1 MSTTDSQLDATLQS
15 AAASVDFPTDAAS
28 AEHRGV
34 TVLMVDLV
42 SSTARMEALG
52 PESYALLLR
61 RFHAVCTDAVR
72 AHGGVIAQYQGDGII
87 CYFGFPVAAENDAC
101 RAVEAALDIVGSF
114 AAGRDGYLI
123 ETRMGL
129 SSGTVML
136 RADGDQFGANA
147 VGACINRAA
156 RLEAMAEPNTVLI
169 CEDTMRLVGRMF
181 QLQDLGDKKLSGF
194 SKPQRVYQALR
205 TRGGLTTRF
214 EALRGHRTGPLIGR
228 AAELQRLGALF
239 RTAQT
244 EGGRSVILS
253 AGPGFGKSRLVSA
266 FLQGKAAAG
275 APSFVLQ
282 CAPEHVG
289 TTLYPV
295 RRYLEWLAGTAGGD
309 DVAARHAKL
318 KRLITQVWTADPAE
332 TDVLLELLSPLG
344 SERPMDA
351 SESIPLRRGRALTL
365 LANKL
370 FASVAG
376 NGGFLVVIEDV
387 HWIDPTTAQ
396 FVDLLINRVGLHP
409 GLIVLTTRPE
419 PPFGNGWPDAT
430 LMTLSPLDDGEA
442 RALALQALGDTA
454 AADEGEINELIRKS
468 EGVPLFLL
476 EYAEMLRTTEPRAPG
491 SIRIPL
497 SLGGMVQA
505 RLDRLTPAEG
515 TFARVG
521 SALGRSFDPAL
532 VGHVVAQ
539 GEVAAKSAT
548 EALFT
553 QRLAHPSEGTQGSDS
568 VTFSHAL
575 IRDAIYGSMTAD
587 RRRLVHQSIVEGV
600 LSLGRGVEDHFLAS
614 HLARAGRPAE
624 AGRHFLSAAM
634 AAARKG
640 AAGEALA
647 HLDAG
652 LACLSDLPADADR
665 DRFELQVLAVRG
677 PTLMVTQGPGSDAFG
692 ACQARAMELVE
703 LLHQEAEMIP
713 VIFYTAE
720 HAWAVADLDRAERLA
735 DTVVEIDRRAP
746 SDAAHMAG
754 NMLQGMVAFH
764 RGDNAAAVESLGR
777 VIARHDADLHGALY
791 AHFIKEFGVFSYFYQ
806 GLARTVQGNFE
817 KGLALAEG
825 AILLAEY
832 LKFPHERGFAL
843 LARFNT
849 ALLRGDVETVAA
861 ASAEARDFS
870 IAQGFP
876 EFVAMATFAH
886 GWSVARRG
894 DLAGGITQ
902 MESGFAAWGQT
913 GFTCWQAFFAAVLVP
928 FHVAQGSVDTAEA
941 LVEEYISL
949 VDSTGEE
956 QFRAPL
962 LLARAIVERARGKV
976 AAAAASA
983 AAARRVAAA
992 QGAVLWQHW
1001 VDAEFPTETPEPI

>member
-1 MSTTDSQLDATLQS
+1 MSTTDSQMAATLQP
-15 AAASVDFPTDAAS
+15 AAASVDLSPDATS
-28 AEHRGV
+28 VEHRGV

-42 SSTARMEALG
+42 SSTTRMEALG
-52 PESYALLLR
+52 PEGYALLLR

-72 AHGGVIAQYQGDGII
+72 ARGGMIAQYQGDGII
-87 CYFGFPVAAENDAC
+87 CYFGYPVAAEDDAS
-101 RAVEAALDIVGSF
+101 RAVEAALDIAGSII
-114 AAGRDGYLI
+114 ADRDGFSI
-123 ETRMGL
+123 ETRVGL

-136 RADGDQFGANA
+136 RADGDQFGASA
-147 VGACINRAA
+147 VGACINRSA
-156 RLEAMAEPNTVLI
+156 RLEALAAPNTVLI

-181 QLQDLGDKKLSGF
+181 QLQDLGEKKLAGF

-228 AAELQRLGALF
+228 TAELQQLGALF
-239 RTAQT
+239 RTART

-266 FLQGKAAAG
+266 FLQGEAATG

-282 CAPEHVG
+282 CAPEYAG

-318 KRLITQVWTADPAE
+318 KRLITKVWTADPAE
-332 TDVLLELLSPLG
+332 TDILLDLLSPLG
-344 SERPMDA
+344 AERPMDA

-376 NGGFLVVIEDV
+376 TGGFLVVIEDV
-387 HWIDPTTAQ
+387 HWIDPTSAQ
-396 FVDLLINRVGLHP
+396 FVDMLIDRVGLHP
-409 GLIVLTTRPE
+409 GLIVLTSRPE
-419 PPFGNGWPDAT
+419 SPFGNGWPEAT
-430 LMTLSPLDDGEA
+430 LMTLNPLDEGEA
-442 RALALQALGDTA
+442 RALALQAMGEVA
-454 AADEGEINELIRKS
+454 AASEGEIDELIRQS

-476 EYAEMLRTTEPRAPG
+476 EYAEMLRTAEPRAPG
-491 SIRIPL
+491 MIRIPL

-505 RLDRLTPAEG
+505 RLDRLTPAER
-515 TFARVG
+515 THARVG

-532 VGHVVAQ
+532 VGHIVGQA
-539 GEVAAKSAT
+539 EVETKAAT
-548 EALFT
+548 EALFA
-553 QRLAHPSEGTQGSDS
+553 QRLAHPSVGTLGSDS

-575 IRDAIYGSMTAD
+575 IRDAIYGNMTSD

-600 LSLGRGVEDHFLAS
+600 RSLGREVEDHFLAS

-624 AGRHFLSAAM
+624 AVPHYLSAAM
-634 AAARKG
+634 AAAGKG

-652 LACLSDLPADADR
+652 LACLADLPADTSR
-665 DRFELQVLAVRG
+665 DQLELQLLAVRG

-692 ACQARAMELVE
+692 ACQGRAMELVE
-703 LLHQEAEMIP
+703 ILSQEAEMIP

-720 HAWAVADLDRAERLA
+720 HAWAVADLDRAEQLA
-735 DTVVEIDRRAP
+735 DTVMEIDRRTP
-746 SDAAHMAG
+746 SDTAHMAG

-764 RGDNAAAVESLGR
+764 RGDNAGADKSLGR

-791 AHFIKEFGVFSYFYQ
+791 AHFIKEFGVFSHFYR
-806 GLARTVQGNFE
+806 GLARTVLGDVE
-817 KGLALAEG
+817 DGRALAEG
-825 AILLAEY
+825 AISVAEY
-832 LKFPHERGFAL
+832 LQFPHERGFAL

-849 ALLRGDVETVAA
+849 ALFRGDVETAA
-861 ASAEARDFS
+861 SASAEARDFS

-894 DLAGGITQ
+894 DIAGGIAE
-902 MESGFAAWGQT
+902 MEAGFAAWRQT
-913 GFTCWQAFFAAVLVP
+913 GFTCWQAFFAAVLAP

-941 LVEEYISL
+941 LVEEYLSL
-949 VDSTGEE
+949 VAATGEE
-956 QFRAPL
+956 QFHALL
-962 LLARAIVERARGKV
+962 LLARAIMERARGDL
-976 AAAAASA
+976 AAAATSA
-983 AAARRVAAA
+983 AGARRVAAS
-992 QGAVLWQHW
+992 QGAVLWRQW
-1001 VDAEFPTETPEPI
+1001 VDAEFPTETPEPA

>member
-1 MSTTDSQLDATLQS
+1 MSTTDSQIASLLRPT
-15 AAASVDFPTDAAS
+15 AASVELSTEAGS
-28 AEHRGV
+28 VEHRGV
-34 TVLMVDLV
+34 TVLMADLV

-52 PESYALLLR
+52 PEGYARLLR
-61 RFHAVCTDAVR
+61 RFHTVCTDAVR
-72 AHGGVIAQYQGDGII
+72 AHGGMIAQYQGDGIL
-87 CYFGFPVAAENDAC
+87 CYFGFPTAGEDDAC
-101 RAVEAALDIVGSF
+101 RAVEAALDIAGAF
-114 AAGRDGYLI
+114 ANGRDDHLI
-123 ETRMGL
+123 KTRLGL

-136 RADGDQFGANA
+136 SADSDQFGGSA

-156 RLEAMAEPNTVLI
+156 RLEALAEPNTVLI
-169 CEDTMRLVGRMF
+169 CEDAMHLVGRMF
-181 QLQDLGDKKLSGF
+181 QLQDMGEHNLAGF

-205 TRGGLTTRF
+205 TRSGLTTRF
-214 EALRGHRTGPLIGR
+214 EALRGHRSGPLIGR
-228 AAELQRLGALF
+228 TAELQRLAALF
-239 RTAQT
+239 RTART

-266 FLQGKAAAG
+266 FLQGEAAAG
-275 APSFVLQ
+275 APSFVMQ

-309 DVAARHAKL
+309 DLAVRQAKL
-318 KRLITQVWTADPAE
+318 KRLITQVWGADPAE
-332 TDVLLELLSPLG
+332 TDILLDLLGPLG
-344 SERPMDA
+344 AERPMDA

-376 NGGFLVVIEDV
+376 IGAFLVVIEDV
-387 HWIDPTTAQ
+387 HWIDPTSAQ
-396 FVDLLINRVGLHP
+396 FVDILMDRVGLHP

-419 PPFGNGWPDAT
+419 PPFGNGWPEAT
-430 LMTLSPLDDGEA
+430 LMALTPLDEGEA
-442 RALALQALGDTA
+442 RTLALQALGNAA
-454 AADEGEINELIRKS
+454 AADEGEIDELIRKS

-476 EYAEMLRTTEPRAPG
+476 EYADMLRTAEPRAPG

-505 RLDRLTPAEG
+505 RLDRLTPAAR

-521 SALGRSFDPAL
+521 SALGRSFDPTL
-532 VGHVVAQ
+532 VEHIVGQ
-539 GEVAAKSAT
+539 GELAAKAAT
-548 EALFT
+548 EELFA
-553 QRLAHPSEGTQGSDS
+553 QRIAHPSVGTQGSDS

-575 IRDAIYGSMTAD
+575 IRDAIYSNMTSD
-587 RRRLVHQSIVEGV
+587 LRRLVHQSIVEGV
-600 LSLGRGVEDHFLAS
+600 LSLGRVIEDHFLAS

-624 AGRHFLSAAM
+624 AVPLFLSAAI
-634 AAARKG
+634 AAAGKG

-652 LACLSDLPADADR
+652 LACLADLPADTDR
-665 DRFELQVLAVRG
+665 DRLELQLLAVRG

-692 ACQARAMELVE
+692 ACQARAMDLVE
-703 LLHQEAEMIP
+703 LLEQEAEMIP

-754 NMLQGMVAFH
+754 NLLQGMVAFH
-764 RGDNAAAVESLGR
+764 RGDNAGTVESLGR
-777 VIARHDADLHGALY
+777 VIVRHDADRHGALY
-791 AHFIKEFGVFSYFYQ
+791 AQFIKEFGVFSHFYQ
-806 GLARTVQGNFE
+806 GLARTVQGDFE
-817 KGLALAEG
+817 AGRALAEG
-825 AILLAEY
+825 AIAVADY

-849 ALLRGDVETVAA
+849 ALLRGDVDTVAS
-861 ASAEARDFS
+861 ASTEARDFS
-870 IAQGFP
+870 LAQGFP

-886 GWSVARRG
+886 GWSMARRG
-894 DLAGGITQ
+894 DVAGGIEQ
-902 MESGFAAWGQT
+902 METGFAAWRQT
-913 GFTCWQAFFAAVLVP
+913 GFTCWQAFFAAVLAP
-928 FHVAQGSVDTAEA
+928 FHVAQGSVETAGA
-941 LVEEYISL
+941 LVDEHLSRI
-949 VDSTGEE
+949 DATGED

-962 LLARAIVERARGKV
+962 LLARAVVERARGEV

-992 QGAVLWQHW
+992 QGAVLWRQW
-1001 VDAEFPTETPEPI
+1001 VDAAFPTETPEAA